1 MFQNFT
7 KINLY
12 TVIKN
17 ADNLERVS
25 FIEDNVEE
33 MGNSPIYVPY
43 GEVGQASTSMLP
55 EDRTSTRLMSVD
67 FDYDADDLGIMIK
80 GWMPCGR
87 VGNDIIRL
95 GEFMKTTLHKM
106 EFTIIRL
113 REELKKTRAELASSQ
128 RDIKAANINVATLQD
143 ELFDDLICVTS
154 RVNIKQPVNSTLKV
168 EGMSA

>member
-1 MFQNFT
+1 
-7 KINLY
+7 
-12 TVIKN
+12 
-17 ADNLERVS
+17 
-25 FIEDNVEE
+25 
-33 MGNSPIYVPY
+33 
-43 GEVGQASTSMLP
+43 
-55 EDRTSTRLMSVD
+55 
-67 FDYDADDLGIMIK
+67 
-80 GWMPCGR
+80 
-87 VGNDIIRL
+87 
-95 GEFMKTTLHKM
+95 MKTTLHKM